1 MITTTMTGS
10 SSTLEATDYLQL
22 TYHSLFQ
29 RATFEEI
36 GKTPIVLSYNYAGM
50 IVGPCVGYA
59 IQSVKMY
66 RAKSVEGF
74 SPLICFIL
82 LSANVLRV
90 LWW

>member
-1 MITTTMTGS
+1 MITTTMTGA

-50 IVGPCVGYA
+50 IVGP
-59 IQSVKMY
+59 
-66 RAKSVEGF
+66 
-74 SPLICFIL
+74 
-82 LSANVLRV
+82 
-90 LWW
+90 